1 MFYPPGFASGQAL
14 FALCAANHYIGAI
27 PRFTEHRM
35 NALTA
40 PAPAERLLP
49 YQTRRTFAIISHPD
63 AGKTTLTEKLLAASG
78 AIQQAGAVRGRA
90 NQRATRSDWMEIEQQ
105 RGISITSSVMTFEHL
120 GLTFNLLDTP
130 GHSDFSEDTYRTL
143 TAVDAAIMVI
153 DVAKGIEAQTLK
165 LFEVCRLR
173 DIPIITFANKVDR
186 EGKDPV
192 EILDEIA
199 STLALDVSPVVWP
212 LGGGIDFK
220 GIVDLVGKV
229 VKAPNGEIIRHFE
242 SVDDLLLDDSLTAD
256 QFVRAS
262 LENLELAR
270 AGYPEFDLETYQ
282 AGHLTPV
289 IFGSAL
295 KAVSVPE
302 LLRALGD
309 WAPAPR
315 PQPAEPRP
323 IEPSEP
329 KVTGFVFK
337 VQANMDANHRDR
349 IAFVRLS
356 SGSFRRGM
364 KLRNVRTGKDLA
376 VTNPMFFFG
385 HDRELA
391 EEAVAGDIVGIPNHG
406 TLSVGDT
413 LTEGAMIKVTGIPNF
428 APEIIRRVRLT
439 DPIKAKQLSKALS
452 DLAEEGVAQVFRRMI
467 GADWIVGV
475 VGQLQLEVLQ
485 ARILKEYN
493 VPITFE
499 SLNFEMARWIGC
511 DDRKELDRF
520 IAATRMELAEDK
532 DGDPVYLAQSAWWL
546 QRTQKDWP
554 KIQFFATKERH

>member
-1 MFYPPGFASGQAL
+1 
-14 FALCAANHYIGAI
+14 
-27 PRFTEHRM
+27 M

-40 PAPAERLLP
+40 AAPATKLLP

-63 AGKTTLTEKLLAASG
+63 AGKTTLTEKLLASSG
-78 AIQQAGAVRGRA
+78 AIQQAGQVRHRA
-90 NQRATRSDWMEIEQQ
+90 NQRATRSDWMEIERQ

-212 LGGGIDFK
+212 LGGGVDFK
-220 GIVDLVGKV
+220 GIVDLTAGV
-229 VKAPNGEIIRHFE
+229 VKRPNGEVWKTFTN
-242 SVDDLLLDDSLTAD
+242 VDDLSRDNEFATDP
-256 QFVRAS
+256 VIMAS

-270 AGYPEFDLETYQ
+270 AGFPEFDHEIYL

-295 KAVSVPE
+295 KSVSVPE
-302 LLRALGD
+302 MLAALGA
-309 WAPAPR
+309 WAPQPR
-315 PQPAEPRP
+315 PQPAEPKP
-323 IEPSEP
+323 IEPNDP

-356 SGSFRRGM
+356 SGIFKRGM
-364 KLRNVRTGKDLA
+364 RLKNVRTGKDMA
-376 VTNPMFFFG
+376 VSNPMFFFG

-406 TLSVGDT
+406 ALSVGDT
-413 LTEGAMIKVTGIPNF
+413 LTEGANIKVTGIPNF

-439 DPIKAKQLSKALS
+439 DPMKAKQLAKALS
-452 DLAEEGVAQVFRRMI
+452 DLAEEGVAQIFRRMV
-467 GADWIVGV
+467 GADYIVGV

-485 ARILKEYN
+485 SRINTEYN
-493 VPITFE
+493 VPISFE
-499 SLNFEMARWIGC
+499 VINFELARWITST
-511 DDRKELDRF
+511 DKAELERF
-520 IAATRMELAEDK
+520 ISTNKLEMAEDK
-532 DGDPVYLAQSAWWL
+532 YGDPVYLAQSPWWL
-546 QRTQKDWP
+546 ARAERDYP
-554 KIQFFATKERH
+554 KITFHTTKERH

>member
-1 MFYPPGFASGQAL
+1 MNVHTP
-14 FALCAANHYIGAI
+14 AAA
-27 PRFTEHRM
+27 TK
-35 NALTA
+35 
-40 PAPAERLLP
+40 LLP
-49 YQTRRTFAIISHPD
+49 FQTRRTFAIISHPD
-63 AGKTTLTEKLLAASG
+63 AGKTTLTEKLLATSG
-78 AIQQAGAVRGRA
+78 AIQQAGQVRHRA
-90 NQRATRSDWMEIEQQ
+90 NQRATRSDWMEIERQ

-212 LGGGIDFK
+212 LGGGVDFR
-220 GIVDLVGKV
+220 GIVDLTGKV
-229 VKAPNGEIIRHFE
+229 VKRPNGEVWKTFE
-242 SVDDLLLDDSLTAD
+242 RVEDLSRDNEFAMDP
-256 QFVRAS
+256 VIMAS

-270 AGYPEFDLETYQ
+270 AGFPEFDHEIYL

-295 KAVSVPE
+295 KSISVPE
-302 LLRALGD
+302 LLVALGT
-309 WAPAPR
+309 WAPEPR
-315 PQPAEPRP
+315 PQPADPKP
-323 IEPSEP
+323 IEPNDP
-329 KVTGFVFK
+329 KVSGFVFK
-337 VQANMDANHRDR
+337 VQANMDQNHRDR

-356 SGSFRRGM
+356 SGTFKRGM
-364 KLRNVRTGKDLA
+364 RLKNVRTGKDMA
-376 VTNPMFFFG
+376 VSNPMFFFG

-406 TLSVGDT
+406 ALSVGDT
-413 LTEGAMIKVTGIPNF
+413 LTEGATIKVTGIPNF
-428 APEIIRRVRLT
+428 APEIIRRVRLA
-439 DPIKAKQLSKALS
+439 DPMKTKQLAKALS
-452 DLAEEGVAQVFRRMI
+452 DLAEEGVAQIFRRMV
-467 GADWIVGV
+467 GADYIVGV

-485 ARILKEYN
+485 ARINSEYN
-493 VPITFE
+493 VPISFE
-499 SLNFEMARWIGC
+499 VINFELARWVTS
-511 DDRKELDRF
+511 DDKAELARF
-520 IAATRMELAEDK
+520 ISTLKLEMAEDK
-532 DGDPVYLAQSAWWL
+532 YGDPVYLAQSQWWL
-546 QRTQKDWP
+546 GRAQRDYP
-554 KIQFFATKERH
+554 KLVFHTTKERH

>member
-1 MFYPPGFASGQAL
+1 
-14 FALCAANHYIGAI
+14 
-27 PRFTEHRM
+27 M
-35 NALTA
+35 NEMSPAGTA
-40 PAPAERLLP
+40 TKLLP

-90 NQRATRSDWMEIEQQ
+90 NQRSTRSDWMEIEQQ

-212 LGGGIDFK
+212 LGGGVDFK
-220 GIVDLVGKV
+220 GIVDLTAGV
-229 VKAPNGEIIRHFE
+229 VKRPNGEVWKTFAN
-242 SVDDLLLDDSLTAD
+242 VDDLSLDNEFAMDP
-256 QFVRAS
+256 VVMAS

-270 AGYPEFDLETYQ
+270 AGFPEFDHEVYL

-295 KAVSVPE
+295 KSVSVPE
-302 LLRALGD
+302 LLAALGT
-309 WAPAPR
+309 WAPEPR
-315 PQPAEPRP
+315 PQPAEPKP
-323 IEPSEP
+323 IEPDDP
-329 KVTGFVFK
+329 KVSGFVFK

-356 SGSFRRGM
+356 SGTFKRGM
-364 KLRNVRTGKDLA
+364 RLKNVRSGKDMA
-376 VTNPMFFFG
+376 VSNPMFFFG

-413 LTEGAMIKVTGIPNF
+413 LTEGATIKVTGIPNF
-428 APEIIRRVRLT
+428 APEIIRRVRLA
-439 DPIKAKQLSKALS
+439 DPMKAKQLAKALS
-452 DLAEEGVAQVFRRMI
+452 DLAEEGVAQIFRRMI
-467 GADWIVGV
+467 GADYIVGV

-493 VPITFE
+493 VPIAFE
-499 SLNFEMARWIGC
+499 SLNFEMARWVGAE
-511 DDRKELDRF
+511 DKKELDRF
-520 IAATRMELAEDK
+520 ISAVKMEMAEDK
-532 DGDPVYLAQSAWWL
+532 YGDPVYLAQSEWWL
-546 QRTQKDWP
+546 QRTQRDWP
-554 KIQFFATKERH
+554 KIVFYTTKERH

>member
-1 MFYPPGFASGQAL
+1 MNVHTP
-14 FALCAANHYIGAI
+14 AAA
-27 PRFTEHRM
+27 TK
-35 NALTA
+35 
-40 PAPAERLLP
+40 LLP
-49 YQTRRTFAIISHPD
+49 FQTRRTFAIISHPD
-63 AGKTTLTEKLLAASG
+63 AGKTTLTEKLLATSG
-78 AIQQAGAVRGRA
+78 AIQQAGQVRHRA
-90 NQRATRSDWMEIEQQ
+90 NQRATRSDWMEIERQ

-212 LGGGIDFK
+212 LGGGVDFK
-220 GIVDLVGKV
+220 GIVDLTGKV
-229 VKAPNGEIIRHFE
+229 VKRPNGEVWKTFAKVE
-242 SVDDLLLDDSLTAD
+242 DLSRDNEFAMDP
-256 QFVRAS
+256 VIMAS

-270 AGYPEFDLETYQ
+270 AGFPEFDHEIYL

-295 KAVSVPE
+295 KSISVPE
-302 LLRALGD
+302 LLVALGT
-309 WAPAPR
+309 WAPEPR
-315 PQPAEPRP
+315 PQPADPKP
-323 IEPSEP
+323 IEPNDP
-329 KVTGFVFK
+329 KVSGFVFK
-337 VQANMDANHRDR
+337 VQANMDQNHRDR

-356 SGSFRRGM
+356 SGTFKRGM
-364 KLRNVRTGKDLA
+364 RLKNVRTGKDMA
-376 VTNPMFFFG
+376 VSNPMFFFG

-406 TLSVGDT
+406 ALSVGDT
-413 LTEGAMIKVTGIPNF
+413 LTEGATIKVTGIPNF
-428 APEIIRRVRLT
+428 APEIIRRVRLA
-439 DPIKAKQLSKALS
+439 DPMKTKQLAKALS
-452 DLAEEGVAQVFRRMI
+452 DLAEEGVAQIFRRMV
-467 GADWIVGV
+467 GADYIVGV

-485 ARILKEYN
+485 ARINSEYN
-493 VPITFE
+493 VPISFE
-499 SLNFEMARWIGC
+499 VINFELARWVTS
-511 DDRKELDRF
+511 DDKAELARF
-520 IAATRMELAEDK
+520 ISTLKLEMAEDK
-532 DGDPVYLAQSAWWL
+532 YGDPVYLAQSQWWL
-546 QRTQKDWP
+546 GRAQRDYP
-554 KIQFFATKERH
+554 KLVFHTTKERH

>member
-1 MFYPPGFASGQAL
+1 MNVHTP
-14 FALCAANHYIGAI
+14 AAA
-27 PRFTEHRM
+27 TK
-35 NALTA
+35 
-40 PAPAERLLP
+40 LLP

-63 AGKTTLTEKLLAASG
+63 AGKTTLTEKLLASSG
-78 AIQQAGAVRGRA
+78 AIQQAGAVRHRA
-90 NQRATRSDWMEIEQQ
+90 NQRATRSDWMEIERQ

-212 LGGGIDFK
+212 LGGGVDFK
-220 GIVDLVGKV
+220 GIVDLTAGV
-229 VKAPNGEIIRHFE
+229 VKRPNGEVWKTFAKVE
-242 SVDDLLLDDSLTAD
+242 DLSRDNEFAMDP
-256 QFVRAS
+256 VIMAS

-270 AGYPEFDLETYQ
+270 AGFPEFDHEVYL

-295 KAVSVPE
+295 KSVSVPE
-302 LLRALGD
+302 MLVALGT
-309 WAPAPR
+309 WAPEPR
-315 PQPAEPRP
+315 PQPAEPKP
-323 IEPSEP
+323 IEPDDP
-329 KVTGFVFK
+329 KVSGFVFK
-337 VQANMDANHRDR
+337 VQANMDQNHRDR

-356 SGSFRRGM
+356 SGTFKRGM
-364 KLRNVRTGKDLA
+364 RLKNVRTGKDMA
-376 VTNPMFFFG
+376 ISNPMFFFG

-406 TLSVGDT
+406 ALSVGDT
-413 LTEGAMIKVTGIPNF
+413 LTEGANIKVTGIPNF
-428 APEIIRRVRLT
+428 APEIIRRVRLA
-439 DPIKAKQLSKALS
+439 DPMKTKQLAKALS
-452 DLAEEGVAQVFRRMI
+452 DLAEEGVAQIFRRMV
-467 GADWIVGV
+467 GADYIVGV

-485 ARILKEYN
+485 SRINSEYN
-493 VPITFE
+493 VPISFE
-499 SLNFEMARWIGC
+499 AINFELARWITS
-511 DDRKELDRF
+511 DDKTELARF
-520 IAATRMELAEDK
+520 ISTQKLEMAEDK
-532 DGDPVYLAQSAWWL
+532 YGDPVYLAQSQWWL
-546 QRTQKDWP
+546 GRAQRDYP
-554 KIQFFATKERH
+554 KLVFHTTKERH

>member
-1 MFYPPGFASGQAL
+1 
-14 FALCAANHYIGAI
+14 
-27 PRFTEHRM
+27 M
-35 NALTA
+35 NAPISA
-40 PAPAERLLP
+40 SPAKLSP

-63 AGKTTLTEKLLAASG
+63 AGKTTLTEKLLASSG
-78 AIQQAGAVRGRA
+78 AIQQAGAVRHRA
-90 NQRATRSDWMEIEQQ
+90 SQRATRSDWMEIERQ

-192 EILDEIA
+192 DILDEIA

-212 LGGGIDFK
+212 LGGGVDFK
-220 GIVDLVGKV
+220 GIVDLTAGV
-229 VKAPNGEIIRHFE
+229 VKRPNGEVWKTFTN
-242 SVDDLLLDDSLTAD
+242 VDELSRDNEFAMDP
-256 QFVRAS
+256 VIVAS

-270 AGYPEFDLETYQ
+270 AGYPEFDKEIYL

-289 IFGSAL
+289 VFGSAL
-295 KAVSVPE
+295 KSVSVPE
-302 LLRALGD
+302 LLAALGT
-309 WAPAPR
+309 WAPEPR
-315 PQPAEPRP
+315 PQPAEPKP
-323 IEPSEP
+323 IEPDDP
-329 KVTGFVFK
+329 KVSGFVFK

-356 SGSFRRGM
+356 SGTFKRGM
-364 KLRNVRTGKDLA
+364 RLKNVRTGKDMA
-376 VTNPMFFFG
+376 VSNPMFFFG

-406 TLSVGDT
+406 ALSVGDT
-413 LTEGAMIKVTGIPNF
+413 LTEGANIKVTGIPNF

-439 DPIKAKQLSKALS
+439 DPMKAKQLAKALS
-452 DLAEEGVAQVFRRMI
+452 DLAEEGVAQIFRRMV
-467 GADWIVGV
+467 GADYIVGV

-485 ARILKEYN
+485 SRINSEYN
-493 VPITFE
+493 VPISFE
-499 SLNFEMARWIGC
+499 AINFELARWISSE
-511 DDRKELDRF
+511 DKKELERF
-520 IAATRMELAEDK
+520 ISTNKLEMAEDK
-532 DGDPVYLAQSAWWL
+532 YGDPVYLAQSQWWL
-546 QRTQKDWP
+546 GRAERDYP
-554 KIQFFATKERH
+554 KLVFHTTKERH

>member
-1 MFYPPGFASGQAL
+1 MNVHTP
-14 FALCAANHYIGAI
+14 AAA
-27 PRFTEHRM
+27 TK
-35 NALTA
+35 
-40 PAPAERLLP
+40 LLP

-63 AGKTTLTEKLLAASG
+63 AGKTTLTEKLLASSG
-78 AIQQAGAVRGRA
+78 AIQQAGQVRHRA
-90 NQRATRSDWMEIEQQ
+90 NQRATRSDWMEIERQ

-212 LGGGIDFK
+212 LGGGVDFR
-220 GIVDLVGKV
+220 GIVDLTAKV
-229 VKAPNGEIIRHFE
+229 VKRPNGEVWKTFANIE
-242 SVDDLLLDDSLTAD
+242 DLSRDNEFAMDP
-256 QFVRAS
+256 VIVAS

-270 AGYPEFDLETYQ
+270 AGFPEFDHEIYL

-295 KAVSVPE
+295 RSVSVPE
-302 LLRALGD
+302 MLAALGT
-309 WAPAPR
+309 WAPEPR

-323 IEPSEP
+323 IEPNDP
-329 KVTGFVFK
+329 KVSGFVFK
-337 VQANMDANHRDR
+337 VQANMDQNHRDR

-356 SGSFRRGM
+356 SGTFKRGM
-364 KLRNVRTGKDLA
+364 RLKNVRTGKDMA
-376 VTNPMFFFG
+376 VSNPMFFFG
-385 HDRELA
+385 HDRALA

-406 TLSVGDT
+406 ALSVGDT
-413 LTEGAMIKVTGIPNF
+413 LTEGANIKVTGIPNF

-439 DPIKAKQLSKALS
+439 DPMKAKQLAKALS
-452 DLAEEGVAQVFRRMI
+452 DLAEEGVAQIFRRMV
-467 GADWIVGV
+467 GADYIVGV

-485 ARILKEYN
+485 SRINSEYN
-493 VPITFE
+493 VPISFE
-499 SLNFEMARWIGC
+499 AINFELARWITSE
-511 DDRKELDRF
+511 DKAELARF
-520 IAATRMELAEDK
+520 ISTQKLEMAEDK
-532 DGDPVYLAQSAWWL
+532 YGDPVYLAQSQWWL
-546 QRTQKDWP
+546 GRAERDYP
-554 KIQFFATKERH
+554 KIVFHTTKERH

>member
-1 MFYPPGFASGQAL
+1 M
-14 FALCAANHYIGAI
+14 
-27 PRFTEHRM
+27 RM

-40 PAPAERLLP
+40 AAPTDRPLP

-78 AIQQAGAVRGRA
+78 AIQQAGAVRGRRD
-90 NQRATRSDWMEIEQQ
+90 QRSTRSDWMEIEQQ
-105 RGISITSSVMTFEHL
+105 RGISITSSVMTFEHD

-143 TAVDAAIMVI
+143 TAVDAAVMVI

-173 DIPIITFANKVDR
+173 DIPIVTFANKIDR
-186 EGKDPV
+186 EGKDPLA
-192 EILDEIA
+192 ILDEVA
-199 STLALDVSPVVWP
+199 DTLALDVTPVVWP
-212 LGGGIDFK
+212 LGQGVDFR
-220 GIVDLVGKV
+220 GTVDLVGKRV
-229 VKAPNGEIIRHFE
+229 LDARGETLRDFTDADE
-242 SVDDLLLDDSLTAD
+242 LLRDAALVAD
-256 QFVRAS
+256 PVIRAS
-262 LENLELAR
+262 LETLELAR
-270 AGYPEFDLETYQ
+270 AGLPAFDLETYR

-302 LLRALGD
+302 LLRCLGR
-309 WAPAPR
+309 WAPEPR

-323 IEPSEP
+323 IDPAEP
-329 KVTGFVFK
+329 KVSGFVFK
-337 VQANMDANHRDR
+337 VQANMDAHHRDR

-356 SGSFRRGM
+356 SGRFQRGM
-364 KLRNVRTGKDLA
+364 KLRNVRTGKDIA
-376 VTNPMFFFG
+376 ISNPMFFFG

-413 LTEGAMIKVTGIPNF
+413 LTEGAQIKVTGIPNF
-428 APEIIRRVRLT
+428 APEIVRRVRLA
-439 DPIKAKQLSKALS
+439 DPIKAKQLAKALH
-452 DLAEEGVAQVFRRMI
+452 DLAEEGVVQVFRRMI
-467 GADWIVGV
+467 GADYIVGV

-520 IAATRMELAEDK
+520 ISAQKMELAEDK

-546 QRTQKDWP
+546 ARTQKDWP
-554 KIQFFATKERH
+554 QIQFFATKERH

>member
-1 MFYPPGFASGQAL
+1 MNVHTP
-14 FALCAANHYIGAI
+14 AAA
-27 PRFTEHRM
+27 TK
-35 NALTA
+35 
-40 PAPAERLLP
+40 LLP

-63 AGKTTLTEKLLAASG
+63 AGKTTLTEKLLATSG
-78 AIQQAGAVRGRA
+78 AIQQAGAVRHRA
-90 NQRATRSDWMEIEQQ
+90 NQRATRSDWMEIERQ

-212 LGGGIDFK
+212 LGGGVDFK
-220 GIVDLVGKV
+220 GIVDLTAGV
-229 VKAPNGEIIRHFE
+229 VKRPNGEVWKTFTKVE
-242 SVDDLLLDDSLTAD
+242 DLSRDNEFAMDP
-256 QFVRAS
+256 VIMAS

-270 AGYPEFDLETYQ
+270 AGFPEFDHETYL

-295 KAVSVPE
+295 KSVSVPE
-302 LLRALGD
+302 MLVALGT
-309 WAPAPR
+309 WAPEPR
-315 PQPAEPRP
+315 PQPAEPKP
-323 IEPSEP
+323 IEPDDP
-329 KVTGFVFK
+329 KVSGFVFK
-337 VQANMDANHRDR
+337 VQANMDQNHRDR

-356 SGSFRRGM
+356 SGTFKRGM
-364 KLRNVRTGKDLA
+364 RLKNVRTGKDMA
-376 VTNPMFFFG
+376 ISNPMFFFG

-406 TLSVGDT
+406 ALSVGDT
-413 LTEGAMIKVTGIPNF
+413 LTEGANIKVTGIPNF
-428 APEIIRRVRLT
+428 APEIIRRVRLA
-439 DPIKAKQLSKALS
+439 DPMKTKQLAKALS
-452 DLAEEGVAQVFRRMI
+452 DLAEEGVAQIFRRMV
-467 GADWIVGV
+467 GADYIVGV

-485 ARILKEYN
+485 SRINSEYN
-493 VPITFE
+493 VPISFE
-499 SLNFEMARWIGC
+499 AINFELARWITS
-511 DDRKELDRF
+511 DDKAELARF
-520 IAATRMELAEDK
+520 ISTQKLEMAEDK
-532 DGDPVYLAQSAWWL
+532 YGDPVYLAQSQWWL
-546 QRTQKDWP
+546 GRAQRDYP
-554 KIQFFATKERH
+554 KVVFHTTKERH

>member
-1 MFYPPGFASGQAL
+1 
-14 FALCAANHYIGAI
+14 
-27 PRFTEHRM
+27 M
-35 NALTA
+35 NALTSTS
-40 PAPAERLLP
+40 PAEKLLP
-49 YQTRRTFAIISHPD
+49 YQSRRTFAIISHPD

-78 AIQQAGAVRGRA
+78 AVQQAGAVRRRA

-105 RGISITSSVMTFEHL
+105 RGISVTSSVMTFEQR

-143 TAVDAAIMVI
+143 TAVDAAVMVI

-173 DIPIITFANKVDR
+173 DIPIVTFANKIDR
-186 EGKDPV
+186 EGKDPLA
-192 EILDEIA
+192 ILDEVA
-199 STLALDVSPVVWP
+199 DTLALDVTPVVWP
-212 LGGGIDFK
+212 LGQGVDFK
-220 GIVDLVGKV
+220 GTVDLVGKRV
-229 VKAPNGEIIRHFE
+229 LRPDGSEIRSFADVAE
-242 SVDDLLLDDSLTAD
+242 LMKDPALTGD
-256 QFVRAS
+256 PVIKAS
-262 LENLELAR
+262 LENLELAQV
-270 AGYPEFDLETYQ
+270 GYPELDVETYR
-282 AGHLTPV
+282 AGHLSPV

-295 KAVSVPE
+295 KSVSVAE
-302 LLRALGD
+302 LLRSLGD
-309 WAPAPR
+309 WAPEPR

-323 IEPSEP
+323 ILPSEP

-356 SGSFRRGM
+356 SGTFKRGM
-364 KLRNVRTGKDLA
+364 KLRNVRSGKDLA
-376 VTNPMFFFG
+376 VSNPMFFFG

-413 LTEGAMIKVTGIPNF
+413 LTEGAAQIKVTGIPNF

-452 DLAEEGVAQVFRRMI
+452 DLAEEGVAQVFRRMV

-475 VGQLQLEVLQ
+475 VGPLQLDVLQ

-493 VPITFE
+493 VPISFE
-499 SLNFEMARWIGC
+499 PLNFEMARWVGAE
-511 DDRKELDRF
+511 DRKELDRF
-520 IAATRMELAEDK
+520 LAANKVELAEDK

>member
-1 MFYPPGFASGQAL
+1 MNVHTP
-14 FALCAANHYIGAI
+14 AAA
-27 PRFTEHRM
+27 
-35 NALTA
+35 AK
-40 PAPAERLLP
+40 LLP

-78 AIQQAGAVRGRA
+78 AIQQAGQVRHRA
-90 NQRATRSDWMEIEQQ
+90 NQRATRSDWMEIERQ

-212 LGGGIDFK
+212 LGGGVDFR
-220 GIVDLVGKV
+220 GIVDLTEGV
-229 VKAPNGEIIRHFE
+229 VKRPDGEVWKTFTN
-242 SVDDLLLDDSLTAD
+242 VDDLNRDNEFATDP
-256 QFVRAS
+256 VIMAS

-270 AGYPEFDLETYQ
+270 AGYPEFDHETYL

-295 KAVSVPE
+295 KSVSVPE
-302 LLRALGD
+302 MLAALGR
-309 WAPAPR
+309 WAPEPR
-315 PQPAEPRP
+315 PQPAEPKP
-323 IEPSEP
+323 IEPNDP
-329 KVTGFVFK
+329 KVSGFVFK
-337 VQANMDANHRDR
+337 VQANMDQNHRDR

-356 SGSFRRGM
+356 SGTFKRGM
-364 KLRNVRTGKDLA
+364 RLKNVRTGKDMA
-376 VTNPMFFFG
+376 VSNPMFFFG
-385 HDRELA
+385 HDRALA

-406 TLSVGDT
+406 ALSVGDT
-413 LTEGAMIKVTGIPNF
+413 LTEGANIKVTGIPNF

-439 DPIKAKQLSKALS
+439 DPMKAKQLAKALS
-452 DLAEEGVAQVFRRMI
+452 DLAEEGVAQIFRRMV
-467 GADWIVGV
+467 GADYIVGV

-485 ARILKEYN
+485 SRINAEYN
-493 VPITFE
+493 VPISFE
-499 SLNFEMARWIGC
+499 AINFELARWITS
-511 DDRKELDRF
+511 DDKKELERF
-520 IAATRMELAEDK
+520 ISTQKLEMAEDK
-532 DGDPVYLAQSAWWL
+532 YGDPVYLAQSQWWL
-546 QRTQKDWP
+546 GRAERDYP
-554 KIQFFATKERH
+554 KIVFHTTKERH

>member
-1 MFYPPGFASGQAL
+1 
-14 FALCAANHYIGAI
+14 
-27 PRFTEHRM
+27 M

-40 PAPAERLLP
+40 TAPAEKLLP
-49 YQTRRTFAIISHPD
+49 YQSRRTFAIISHPD

-90 NQRATRSDWMEIEQQ
+90 SQRATRSDWMEIEQQ

-143 TAVDAAIMVI
+143 TAVDAAVMVI

-173 DIPIITFANKVDR
+173 DIPIVTFANKVDR
-186 EGKDPV
+186 EGKDPL

-199 STLALDVSPVVWP
+199 DTLALDVTPVVWP
-212 LGGGIDFK
+212 LGQGVDFR
-220 GIVDLVGKV
+220 GTVDLVGRRVLNNK
-229 VKAPNGEIIRHFE
+229 GELVREFGDL
-242 SVDDLLLDDSLTAD
+242 DDLLLDDKLTAD
-256 QFVRAS
+256 PVVKAS

-270 AGYPEFDLETYQ
+270 AGLPAFDLETYR

-295 KAVSVPE
+295 KSVSVPE
-302 LLRALGD
+302 LLLALGA
-309 WAPAPR
+309 WAPEPR

-323 IEPSEP
+323 ILPSEP

-413 LTEGAMIKVTGIPNF
+413 LTEGAATKVTGIPNF
-428 APEIIRRVRLT
+428 APEIIRRVRLV

-452 DLAEEGVAQVFRRMI
+452 DLAEEGVAQVFRRMV

-475 VGQLQLEVLQ
+475 VGPLQLEVLA
-485 ARILKEYN
+485 ARIAKEYS

-499 SLNFEMARWIGC
+499 SINFEMARWVGSE
-511 DDRKELDRF
+511 DRKELDRF
-520 IAATRMELAEDK
+520 IVAAKMELAEDK
-532 DGDPVYLAQSAWWL
+532 DGDPVYLARSAWWL
-546 QRTQKDWP
+546 ARTQKDWP
-554 KIQFFATKERH
+554 KIEFFATKERH